1 MGTVLTPRNDV
12 CKGAEGMQYIGV
24 DVRRSSKRHRSEAEL
39 MMYKKRGSRAPG
51 NVVEIKEAPID
62 MNKACHEKKE
72 RSQPFL
78 LCATINGRSES
89 IRLVIDKQP
98 WLQFREVPCAIISLV
113 GAFFVFDLAYPS
125 LTAEYLVGKF
135 REIAENQLV
144 HQKITDY
151 SVTEI
156 PVSSTSPSSA
166 KARRTV
172 QRADPTTMSSAAQAA
187 SAAQTASSTNPEPMP
202 RQQKV
207 LVPFLPLSNKQPAV
221 HVPCQPVHHTPFRY
235 QLFHLNNMPMLHLG
249 CFCITTH
256 SRLSMAVLRA
266 CNSSPE
272 KPEMDH
278 WKKYPIST
286 WVFCM

>member
-125 LTAEYLVGKF
+125 ECSGALFFLQEF
-135 REIAENQLV
+135 
-144 HQKITDY
+144 ITG
-151 SVTEI
+151 I
-156 PVSSTSPSSA
+156 PVRKSLHHGTIKNA
-166 KARRTV
+166 CLGILATKEMNRV
-172 QRADPTTMSSAAQAA
+172 AD
-187 SAAQTASSTNPEPMP
+187 
-202 RQQKV
+202 
-207 LVPFLPLSNKQPAV
+207 
-221 HVPCQPVHHTPFRY
+221 
-235 QLFHLNNMPMLHLG
+235 
-249 CFCITTH
+249 
-256 SRLSMAVLRA
+256 
-266 CNSSPE
+266 
-272 KPEMDH
+272 
-278 WKKYPIST
+278 
-286 WVFCM
+286 